1 MIPVNRVPEQI
12 KDFHYIKKV
21 SNWQSTSPTHSTCS
35 NCSSAS
41 TTSSRSLCTECF
53 NELICPEHSTGHVSS
68 DDHDSSLEAKFKDV
82 RLNIDDLIQLQIDID
97 DSDDFDP
104 SYCYD
109 QRPALCAEPARKV
122 RKHISNSASCFDI
135 VPKLSF
141 RLKEEN
147 HENAKNSLRSR
158 LVNITWDCNKYY
170 KHCF

>member
-1 MIPVNRVPEQI
+1 MIPFNRVPVQS
-12 KDFHYIKKV
+12 KHLNYIKQA
-21 SNWQSTSPTHSTCS
+21 SNWQSTSSTHSTCS

-41 TTSSRSLCTECF
+41 TVSSCSLCTECS
-53 NELICPEHSTGHVSS
+53 NELICPEHSIEHVSI
-68 DDHDSSLEAKFKDV
+68 DESSLEAKFRDV
-82 RLNIDDLIQLQIDID
+82 RLNIDNLIQLQIDID

-109 QRPALCAEPARKV
+109 QKPVLCAEPARKV

-147 HENAKNSLRSR
+147 HENARNSLRSR
-158 LVNITWDCNKYY
+158 LVNIT
-170 KHCF
+170 